1 MRKILKIV
9 FPSEGPVPRSA
20 LFLLYSVLPALAA
33 AALSPSD
40 SASIRYRMDPVV
52 VTATKM
58 AAAPQNLASSVSVV
72 SFADLEMLPTSAV
85 FDAVQTRVPGLYTT
99 EWGVMGF
106 GAAGSAAGKISMRG
120 VGGGANSCVLILR
133 DGRPDFMGLMGCT
146 IADEFST
153 DGVERIEIIRGP
165 GSFLYGTN
173 AIGGVINIIPWRMKA
188 VGFDTKWTAG
198 AGSFGSRTLSLRH
211 GGKIGSFD
219 YAVTAANRGT
229 DGHREDSDSD
239 YRGGHYT
246 VHLGWQAGAGTE
258 LEFNANLADIR
269 VLDPGT
275 VLSPVRNHWYDIL
288 RSGGNVNL
296 IHRSRFGETNVKVHA
311 NLGKHDFYDGWKS
324 DDRTAGVMVYQ
335 NLNPWRGNTA
345 TVGFDFKQYG
355 GDAEDAAADY
365 RPIYITEV
373 APYVHI
379 QQILLLRLI
388 VSCGLRIEHHELYG
402 PEILPKAGLVFHPLE
417 RTALRVS
424 VSKGF
429 RSPSIREL
437 YFWMPANAKLTPDRL
452 WSYEA
457 GLSRRIGSAMTMD
470 ATVYRA
476 EGSNLIQQ
484 QSPPPRWVNTGG
496 YTHQGVELAWNWT
509 PVPAL
514 ETGATWSE
522 NDLSET
528 VFNSPGRKITAYVR
542 ASAGPVALSV
552 DLLSV
557 ADWRGLTTVN
567 RKDVYP
573 DMKDYTVLNL
583 SAGTAAWKGIALK
596 LQVRNAL
603 DESYEAMFGYPMPGR
618 NWMAEVEYSL

>member
-1 MRKILKIV
+1 MHPIPALIV
-9 FPSEGPVPRSA
+9 
-20 LFLLYSVLPALAA
+20 LLVPALAA
-33 AALSPSD
+33 ASQSPSD
-40 SASIRYRMDPVV
+40 SDSIRYRMDPVV

-58 AAAPQNLASSVSVV
+58 PVLPQNLASSVSVV
-72 SFADLEMLPTSAV
+72 SSADLDMLPTSAV

-153 DGVERIEIIRGP
+153 DGVERLEVIRGP

-173 AIGGVINIIPWRMKA
+173 AIGGVINIIPWRIKEG
-188 VGFDTKWTAG
+188 GFDTKWTVG
-198 AGSFGSRTLSLRH
+198 AGSFGSHTLSLRH

-219 YAVTAANRGT
+219 YAMTAANRGT

-239 YRGGHYT
+239 YRAGHYM
-246 VHLGWQAGAGTE
+246 VHLGWMAGRRTE

-275 VLSPVRNHWYDIL
+275 VQSPVRDHWYDIL

-296 IHRSRFGETNVKVHA
+296 VHRSRFGETNVKVHA
-311 NLGKHDFYDGWKS
+311 NFGKHDFYDGWKS
-324 DDRTAGVMVYQ
+324 DDRTTGIMMYQ
-335 NLNPWRGNTA
+335 NMTPWKGNTA
-345 TVGFDFKQYG
+345 TVGFDWKEYG
-355 GDAEDAAADY
+355 GDAEDASADY
-365 RPIYITEV
+365 RPIYITEY

-379 QQILLLRLI
+379 QQILLSRFI
-388 VSCGLRIEHHELYG
+388 VSGGLRAEYHELYG
-402 PEILPKAGLVFHPLE
+402 METLPKAGLVFHPFE

-437 YFWMPANAKLTPDRL
+437 YFWVPANAELTPDRL
-452 WSYEA
+452 WNTEA
-457 GLSRRIGSAMTMD
+457 GFSQRIGRSMTVD

-484 QSPPPRWVNTGG
+484 QSPPPKWVNTGE
-496 YTHQGVELAWNWT
+496 YTHRGVELAWNWT
-509 PVPAL
+509 PLPGL
-514 ETGATWSE
+514 EAGATWSE
-522 NDLSET
+522 NDLSESA
-528 VFNSPGRKITAYVR
+528 FNSPGRKITAYAR
-542 ASAGPVALSV
+542 ASVGPVALSA

-557 ADWRGLTTVN
+557 ADWKGLTTVN

-583 SAGTAAWKGIALK
+583 SAGTAVWKGIALK

-618 NWMAEVEYSL
+618 NWMTEVEYSL

>member
-1 MRKILKIV
+1 MKIV
-9 FPSEGPVPRSA
+9 FPAEDPVIRP
-20 LFLLYSVLPALAA
+20 FIGLLCFVFPALAA
-33 AALSPSD
+33 ASHGPAD
-40 SASIRYRMDPVV
+40 SSSIRYRMDPVV

-58 AAAPQNLASSVSVV
+58 PVLPQNLASSVSVV
-72 SFADLEMLPTSAV
+72 SSADLERLPTSAV
-85 FDAVQTRVPGLYTT
+85 LDAVQTRVPGLYTT

-120 VGGGANSCVLILR
+120 AGGGANSCVLILR

-153 DGVERIEIIRGP
+153 DGVERLEVIRGP

-173 AIGGVINIIPWRMKA
+173 AIGGVINIIPWRMKKG
-188 VGFDTKWTAG
+188 GFDTKLTVG
-198 AGSFGSRTLSLRH
+198 AGSFDSRTISLRH
-211 GGKIGSFD
+211 GGKIGAFD

-229 DGHREDSDSD
+229 GGHREDADSD
-239 YRGGHYT
+239 YRAGHYT
-246 VHLGWQAGAGTE
+246 LHLGWLAGERTE
-258 LEFNANLADIR
+258 LEFNGNLADIR

-275 VLSPVRNHWYDIL
+275 VSSPVRDHRYEIL

-296 IHRSRFGETNVKVHA
+296 IHRSRFGETNVKLHA
-311 NLGKHDFYDGWKS
+311 NFGKHDFYDGWKS

-335 NLNPWRGNTA
+335 NLKPWKGNTA
-345 TVGFDFKQYG
+345 TVGFDWKEYG
-355 GDAEDAAADY
+355 GDAEDATADY
-365 RPIYITEV
+365 RPIYITEY
-373 APYVHI
+373 APYAHV
-379 QQILLLRLI
+379 QQVLLSRFIVSGGLRLE
-388 VSCGLRIEHHELYG
+388 RHELYG
-402 PEILPKAGLVFHPLE
+402 SELLPKAGLVYHPFE
-417 RTALRVS
+417 RTAVRVS
-424 VSKGF
+424 ASKGF

-452 WSYEA
+452 WNYEA
-457 GLSRRIGSAMTMD
+457 GLSQRIGSSMTVD
-470 ATVYRA
+470 ATIYRA

-484 QSPPPRWVNTGG
+484 QSPPPKWVNTGA
-496 YTHQGVELAWNWT
+496 YTHRGVEVAWNWA
-509 PVPAL
+509 PFPAL
-514 ETGATWSE
+514 ETGATWSG
-522 NDLSET
+522 NDLSEK
-528 VFNSPGRKITAYVR
+528 VFNSPGRKITAYAR
-542 ASAGPVALSV
+542 ASVGPVALSA

-573 DMKDYTVLNL
+573 EMKDYTVLNL

-618 NWMAEVEYSL
+618 NWMTEVEYSL

>member
-1 MRKILKIV
+1 MRPIP
-9 FPSEGPVPRSA
+9 F
-20 LFLLYSVLPALAA
+20 FLVMLVPALAA
-33 AALSPSD
+33 ASESPSD

-58 AAAPQNLASSVSVV
+58 PTVSRDLASSVSVI
-72 SFADLEMLPTSAV
+72 SAADLEALPTSAV
-85 FDAVQTRVPGLYTT
+85 FDAVQTRIPGLYTT

-153 DGVERIEIIRGP
+153 DGVERLEVVRGP

-173 AIGGVINIIPWRMKA
+173 AIGGVINIIPWRMKKG
-188 VGFDTKWTAG
+188 GFDTKLTAG
-198 AGSFGSRTLSLRH
+198 AGSFDSRTASLRH

-229 DGHREDSDSD
+229 GGHREDADSD
-239 YRGGHYT
+239 YRAGHYT
-246 VHLGWQAGAGTE
+246 VHLGWQAGARTD
-258 LEFNANLADIR
+258 LEFNGNIADIR
-269 VLDPGT
+269 VMDPGT
-275 VLSPVRNHWYDIL
+275 VANPTPDHWYDIL

-296 IHRSRFGETNVKVHA
+296 IHRSRFGETNVKLHA
-311 NLGKHDFYDGWKS
+311 NFGNHVFYDGWKS
-324 DDRTAGVMVYQ
+324 DDRTSGIMVYQ
-335 NLNPWRGNTA
+335 NLNPWKGNTA
-345 TVGFDFKQYG
+345 TVGFDWKEYG
-355 GDAEDAAADY
+355 GDAEDATSDY
-365 RPIYITEV
+365 GKIFITEY

-379 QQILLLRLI
+379 QQMLLSRFI
-388 VSCGLRIEHHELYG
+388 VSGGVRLENHELYG
-402 PEILPKAGLVFHPLE
+402 SEILPKAGLVFHPFE
-417 RTALRVS
+417 RTALRLS
-424 VSKGF
+424 ASKGF

-437 YFWMPANAKLTPDRL
+437 YFWMPANAELTPDRL
-452 WSYEA
+452 WSTEA
-457 GLSRRIGSAMTMD
+457 GLSQRIGSAMTVD

-484 QSPPPRWVNTGG
+484 QSPPPRWVNTGE

-522 NDLSET
+522 NDLSEKA
-528 VFNSPGRKITAYVR
+528 FNSPGRKITAFVR
-542 ASAGPVALSV
+542 ASVGPVALSA

-557 ADWRGLTTVN
+557 ADWKGLTTVN

-603 DESYEAMFGYPMPGR
+603 DESFEAMYGYPMPGR